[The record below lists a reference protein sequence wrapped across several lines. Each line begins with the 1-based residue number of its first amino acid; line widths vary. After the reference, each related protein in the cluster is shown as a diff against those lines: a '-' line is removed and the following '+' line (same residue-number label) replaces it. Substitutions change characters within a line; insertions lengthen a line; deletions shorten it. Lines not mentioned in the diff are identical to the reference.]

1 MKAWNDTHKRLPMC
15 QGRTGVCVLKTSKEG
30 MAQGRPFL
38 AALKQGQAG
47 REVGREL
54 MRGQRIARL
63 VTLQRE
69 Q

>member
-1 MKAWNDTHKRLPMC
+1 
-15 QGRTGVCVLKTSKEG
+15 